1 MPTETA
7 PSVLYIMALAV
18 IQGISEFLPIS
29 SSAHLVLFS
38 VLHDTRHA
46 IDVDI
51 AVHFGSLLALMVFC
65 RKDIAGLVGALP
77 AIMSRHKTQYTSLLG
92 LLLVASL
99 PVVVV
104 GFFVRYSLAMGD
116 VRSLA
121 WLASANLLFALL
133 LYGADK
139 WGGKDTDVSAL
150 RWWHGLIIG
159 CAQACAL
166 VPGVSRS
173 GAVITA
179 MRAMGVPAGTAARVS
194 FLLAIPAIAGA
205 MALVAIDTVRA
216 THTVATVAYETLLV
230 AASLSF
236 IAALL
241 ALKALM
247 GLLRITSFTPFV
259 VYRVL
264 LSVLLF
270 ASLA

>member
-18 IQGISEFLPIS
+18 IQGISEFLPVS

-65 RKDIAGLVGALP
+65 RKDIAGLVGALL
-77 AIMSRHKTQYTSLLG
+77 AVIARRTTQYTSLLG

-99 PVVVV
+99 PVVII

-133 LYGADK
+133 LYGADR
-139 WGGKDTDVSAL
+139 WGREGY
-150 RWWHGLIIG
+150 RRIG
-159 CAQACAL
+159 
-166 VPGVSRS
+166 V
-173 GAVITA
+173 
-179 MRAMGVPAGTAARVS
+179 
-194 FLLAIPAIAGA
+194 
-205 MALVAIDTVRA
+205 ALVAWAHHR
-216 THTVATVAYETLLV
+216 LR
-230 AASLSF
+230 ASLCPRPRGES
-236 IAALL
+236 
-241 ALKALM
+241 
-247 GLLRITSFTPFV
+247 LRGSHHSHAGDGRACWHSCSSV
-259 VYRVL
+259 VSARHSRYRRGDGFGRYRYCASR
-264 LSVLLF
+264 LSRCL
-270 ASLA
+270 